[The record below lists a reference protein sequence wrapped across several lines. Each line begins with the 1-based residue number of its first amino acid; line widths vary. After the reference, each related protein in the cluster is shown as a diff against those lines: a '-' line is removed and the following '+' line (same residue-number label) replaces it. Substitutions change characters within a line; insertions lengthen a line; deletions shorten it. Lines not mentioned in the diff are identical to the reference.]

1 MLCSTQGAKL
11 RNWQHL
17 SDVELEIYIEFYN
30 EHLSSLVRKG
40 LRKSSQTNYKKIELM
55 QNRVAELE
63 KESEIRLM
71 Y

>member
-1 MLCSTQGAKL
+1 M